1 MTGVDGRVPAAARL
15 RHLLAGVP
23 AALTPMLELYVEL
36 HRRPELSGQ
45 EERTARQIG
54 AALTRYGFAVT
65 HRVGGH
71 GVVGVLRNDEGPVVL
86 LRAELDAL
94 PIREGTGVPY
104 ASTATVVGPDGHRR
118 PVMHACGHDMH
129 LAALCAT
136 AMVLSHARDRWRGTV
151 IAVGQPAEETLT
163 GAAAML
169 SDGLYRRWGRPD
181 AALAQHVGPL
191 PAGLVGHST
200 GLTTAG
206 SRALK
211 ITVPGRGG
219 HAGYPDIALNPIPV
233 AAAIVTRLTE
243 LFPARRHTTDDVSLT
258 VGALHAGDRENVIT
272 DRATLRLTLRSLA
285 EAPLDRAVATVGDEV
300 TRICSAAGCP
310 TRPEISVMS
319 GTPPGHNDP
328 WTATRV
334 RDAHVAALG
343 ATRVLSIPPS
353 GATDDFALYRAGTE
367 DDPVPTAYWATG
379 SVSKS
384 AWEQTPGATIA
395 EKLAHLP
402 VNHSP
407 QFAPE
412 PVRTLRTSTIAL
424 LAGAWSL
431 LAAPDQHDTERDQT

>member
-1 MTGVDGRVPAAARL
+1 MTAVDGRVPAGPRL
-15 RHLLAGVP
+15 RQLLAGVP
-23 AALTPMLELYVEL
+23 AALTPMLELYVDL

-45 EERTARQIG
+45 EERTAGRVG
-54 AALTRYGFAVT
+54 AALAGAGFAVT

-71 GVVGVLRNDEGPVVL
+71 GVVGVLRNGEGPVVL

-94 PIREGTGVPY
+94 PIREHTGVPY
-104 ASTATVVGPDGHRR
+104 ASTATAVAPDGRHR

-136 AMVLSHARDRWRGTV
+136 ALVLSDARDRWRGTV
-151 IAVGQPAEETLT
+151 IAVGQPAEEALT

-169 SDGLYRRWGRPD
+169 SDGLYSRWGRPD
-181 AALAQHVGPL
+181 AALAQHVGLL
-191 PAGLVGHST
+191 PAGWVGHTT

-211 ITVPGRGG
+211 ITVSGRGG
-219 HAGYPDIALNPIPV
+219 HVGYPEIALNPIPV
-233 AAAIVTRLTE
+233 AAAVVTRLTE
-243 LFPARRHTTDDVSLT
+243 LFPARRHTTDDVFLT
-258 VGALHAGDRENVIT
+258 VGAMHAGDRENVIT

-285 EAPLDRAVATVGDEV
+285 EAPLDRAVATVSEEV
-300 TRICSAAGCP
+300 TRICSRAGCP
-310 TRPEISVMS
+310 NPPGISVTS
-319 GTPPGHNDP
+319 STPPGHNDP

-343 ATRVLSIPPS
+343 AGRVLSIPPS
-353 GATDDFALYRAGTE
+353 GATDDFALYRAGSG
-367 DDPVPTAYWATG
+367 DDPVPTAYWAIG

-384 AWEQTPGATIA
+384 AWEKAPGATIA
-395 EKLAHLP
+395 EKLVHLP

-407 QFAPE
+407 RFAPE

-431 LAAPDQHDTERDQT
+431 LADGNQQNTERDQT